1 MYCSAEDEFTI
12 RVNSLSDV
20 SLIESDEAGITSTK
34 HLVLIFSKKS
44 PEETFVSDLQKTM
57 TKLLV
62 RFRVQRMT
70 IKPEKSSLKFSYA
83 ATAQLV
89 RWAYGQGWM
98 MDVTNN
104 SVHISMW
111 VIVFCFHGEHS
122 NQMQCTVKHAI
133 HFS

>member
-20 SLIESDEAGITSTK
+20 SLIESNEAGITSTK

-62 RFRVQRMT
+62 RFSVQRMT
-70 IKPEKSSLKFSYA
+70 IKHEKSSLKFSYA
-83 ATAQLV
+83 AFGKLV
-89 RWAYGQGWM
+89 RWAYRKRWM

-104 SVHISMW
+104 SVHISRW
-111 VIVFCFHGEHS
+111 VTVFCFHG
-122 NQMQCTVKHAI
+122 
-133 HFS
+133 